1 MRLIF
6 FVMNRVSFI
15 RDRFAEFYEENA
27 SKIEAPSSISQ
38 REFGFFTFKEN
49 IVIRHKGFITA
60 ETLRDFIKQ
69 IVPSHAYYSAAY
81 YEMPEEPMEKKGWLG
96 ADLYFDIDAD
106 HIPTE
111 CRKIHDTWVCRDCGF
126 QGKGVAP
133 EECPAC
139 GSKRFEEQKWPC
151 EICLESAKYEAI
163 KLLDFLIEDFGFSPS
178 EIKVSFS
185 GHRGYHVQVESEKI
199 RDLDSTARK
208 EIVDYVTGTG
218 LEPTY
223 HGLQGSPRGAR
234 VTSGP
239 NLDEAGW
246 RGRIARGTHEFL
258 LSATREDL
266 EELNL
271 RKKVIDEIIS
281 KREEILRSW
290 ERRGPWG
297 LIKGVGVETWK
308 KIIMRAIESQSA
320 RIDTVVTTDVHR
332 LIRLP
337 NTLHG
342 KTGWLK
348 VSFPADEIE
357 KFDPLSSAIAFK
369 KGEITIYVKEAPKFR
384 IGEETFGPFEDRKV
398 ELPMAAAM
406 FLLCKDAAEVVD

>member
-1 MRLIF
+1 
-6 FVMNRVSFI
+6 MNRVSFI

-38 REFGFFTFKEN
+38 REFGFFVFKEN
-49 IVIRHKGFITA
+49 VVIRHKGFLTVEA
-60 ETLRDFIKQ
+60 LRNFIKQ

-81 YEMPEEPMEKKGWLG
+81 YETPEEVMEKKGWLG

-111 CRKIHDTWVCRDCGF
+111 CKKIHDTWLCRDCGF
-126 QGKGVAP
+126 GGKGTAP
-133 EECPAC
+133 KECPAC

-151 EICLESAKYEAI
+151 EVCLESAKYEAI
-163 KLLDFLIEDFGFSPS
+163 KLIDFLIEDFGFSS
-178 EIKVSFS
+178 HEIKVSFS
-185 GHRGYHVQVESEKI
+185 GHRGYHVHIEKEEI
-199 RDLDSTARK
+199 RELDSTARK
-208 EIVDYVTGTG
+208 EIVDYITGVG

-223 HGLQGSPRGAR
+223 HGLQGSEYRST
-234 VTSGP
+234 VILGP
-239 NLDEAGW
+239 NLDEIGW

-266 EELNL
+266 EELDL
-271 RKKVIDEIIS
+271 KKKVIEEILS
-281 KREEILRSW
+281 RRDEILRSW
-290 ERRGPWG
+290 EKRGPWS

-308 KIIMRAIESQSA
+308 KIIKRAIESQSA
-320 RIDTVVTTDVHR
+320 RIDTVVTTDIHR

-348 VSFPADEIE
+348 VSFPVEEIE

-369 KGEITIYVKEAPKFR
+369 KGEVTIYVEKAPKFR
-384 IGEETFGPFEDRKV
+384 IGEETFGPFEDEKI
-398 ELPMAAAM
+398 ELPMSAAL
-406 FLLCKDAAEVVD
+406 FLLCKGIAEVAD

>member
-1 MRLIF
+1 
-6 FVMNRVSFI
+6 MNRASFI

-38 REFGFFTFKEN
+38 REFGFFTFQEN
-49 IVIRHKGFITA
+49 VVIRHKGFLTVEA
-60 ETLRDFIKQ
+60 LRDFIRQ

-81 YEMPEEPMEKKGWLG
+81 YESPEKPMEEKGWLG

-111 CRKIHDTWVCRDCGF
+111 CGKLHDTWSCKDCGF
-126 QGKGVAP
+126 EGKGTVP
-133 EECPAC
+133 DECPMC
-139 GSKRFEEQKWPC
+139 GSRRFSEQKWPC
-151 EICLESAKYEAI
+151 EVCLESAKYEAV
-163 KLLDFLIEDFGFSPS
+163 KLLDFLIEDFGFSPG
-178 EIKVSFS
+178 EIEVSFS

-199 RDLDSTARK
+199 SKLDSTARK
-208 EIVDYVTGTG
+208 EIVDYVTGVG
-218 LEPTY
+218 LDPIY
-223 HGLQGSPRGAR
+223 HGLESGTYRSAGAP
-234 VTSGP
+234 GP
-239 NLDEAGW
+239 NLDDTGW

-266 EELNL
+266 EELQI
-271 RKKVIDEIIS
+271 KKEVIDDILS
-281 KREEILRSW
+281 KKDEILKSW
-290 ERRGPWG
+290 EKRGPWG
-297 LIKGVGVETWK
+297 LIKGRGKDLEETWR
-308 KIIMRAIESQSA
+308 KIISRAVESQAA

-348 VSFPADEIE
+348 VSFPAEEIE
-357 KFDPLSSAIAFK
+357 KFDPFSSAIAFK
-369 KGEITIYVKEAPKFR
+369 KGEATLYVERAPEFR
-384 IGEETFGPFEDRKV
+384 IGEETFGPFEKKRV

-406 FLLCKDAAEVVD
+406 FLLCKGVAEVVE